1 MFKKLHIKI
10 LLILLIFN
18 TVVSCGI
25 YRPTDAKK
33 VPVNANER
41 VKKNIE
47 EGRGFRLGS
56 LGGNKGGDFLFASS
70 NPMWRAAIDKLS
82 FAPMGVVDY
91 GGGIIVTEWFGDGK
105 TDEEIK
111 ISIRFLS
118 NELRSDAIKVIIH
131 SKKCSTTNKCEIKLI
146 ENNTNAEI
154 KFAILKKAAEIK
166 NQDLAKVKEDIG
178 EYKIPGKEF

>member
-1 MFKKLHIKI
+1 MSKKLYKNII
-10 LLILLIFN
+10 LILLII
-18 TVVSCGI
+18 TTLASCGI
-25 YRPTDAKK
+25 YRPTDARK
-33 VPVNANER
+33 VSVNADER
-41 VKKNIE
+41 IKKNME
-47 EGRGFRLGS
+47 EGRGFRLGNIVN
-56 LGGNKGGDFLFASS
+56 NKGGDFLFASS